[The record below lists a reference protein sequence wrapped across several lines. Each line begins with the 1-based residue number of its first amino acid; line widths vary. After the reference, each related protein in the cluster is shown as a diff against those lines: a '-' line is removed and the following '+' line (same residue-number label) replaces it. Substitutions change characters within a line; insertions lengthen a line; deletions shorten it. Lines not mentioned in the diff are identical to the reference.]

1 VKYSKKYLDVRGGGK
16 KSKAQR
22 ILEFL
27 ERYRNGAEFIG
38 ILCENTL
45 YTTGAAIGIL

>member
-27 ERYRNGAEFIG
+27 EREIG
-38 ILCENTL
+38 IGLSSLRT
-45 YTTGAAIGIL
+45 